1 MLLKRTNI
9 HEKLLRERR
18 RKLGENQILD
28 EVKRILREDT
38 HREERILKTLQE
50 AENGEFEN
58 NFNFDLLEADRIF
71 HKNDIKTICINYR

>member
-50 AENGEFEN
+50 AENGEFVN

-71 HKNDIKTICINYR
+71 H